1 MIYILKVKDIKYVS
15 NISDLCMFLNI
26 LNMGWERQN
35 MFFHY
40 KTHATCFNNQLTAY
54 KKERETLLFSEFLKV
69 TATSQVAQW

>member
-1 MIYILKVKDIKYVS
+1 MIYILKVKDIRYVS

-26 LNMGWERQN
+26 SNMGWERQN

-40 KTHATCFNNQLTAY
+40 KTHATCFNKQLTAY
-54 KKERETLLFSEFLKV
+54 KNERETLLFSEFLKV